1 MQPRITR
8 LVVVAGAVCTTAAAA
23 TVASAN
29 PAASTQRFTLTTR
42 TVHGKD
48 SPIRVIGAGPI
59 GGVGTV
65 QLRSSPD
72 NRVDHMTL
80 HLANGTVFVV
90 ATEKSFAVHPDLRKC
105 IATTI
110 GHGTFTID
118 GGTNAFRG
126 ARGHGTYLRRGVL
139 IGARSKKG
147 TCLGRKAPPAGTST
161 TVAMTGTV
169 ALGSA

>member
-8 LVVVAGAVCTTAAAA
+8 LVAVAGAVCAAAAAA

-29 PAASTQRFTLTTR
+29 PAASAQRFTLTTN

-48 SPIRVIGAGPI
+48 SPVRVIASGPI

-65 QLRSSPD
+65 RLKSSRD

-80 HLANGTVFVV
+80 QLPNGTVVLV
-90 ATEKSFAVHPDLRKC
+90 ATEKSFAVHPDPRKC
-105 IATTI
+105 IATSI
-110 GHGTFTID
+110 GRGTFTID

-126 ARGHGTYLRRGVL
+126 ARGHGTYQRRGVL
-139 IGARSKKG
+139 IGARNRKG
-147 TCLGRKAPPAGTST
+147 ACLGRKAPLAGTST
-161 TVAMTGTV
+161 TVAMTGTA
-169 ALGSA
+169 ALGSG